1 MSNLQL
7 AAVFMYS
14 EKFLEDLACC
24 WVYVLMSSPILA
36 SFQGSLLFVCKS
48 LGMRLLSHQQHLARC
63 WVHHSLYVVTS
74 GVLVTLYSQCNLIPS
89 FFTVASCDNS
99 GVNVRIIATGYIE
112 AAVLQVDIVILED
125 GHFLKETACSQEW
138 LELEVTNT
146 HQMTSHWAAL
156 CEKLYCPEVFGSST
170 CSF

>member
-1 MSNLQL
+1 M
-7 AAVFMYS
+7 
-14 EKFLEDLACC
+14 
-24 WVYVLMSSPILA
+24 
-36 SFQGSLLFVCKS
+36 
-48 LGMRLLSHQQHLARC
+48 
-63 WVHHSLYVVTS
+63 
-74 GVLVTLYSQCNLIPS
+74 
-89 FFTVASCDNS
+89 FFTVTLCD
-99 GVNVRIIATGYIE
+99 NVRIIATGYRK
-112 AAVLQVDIVILED
+112 AAVLQVDIVISED